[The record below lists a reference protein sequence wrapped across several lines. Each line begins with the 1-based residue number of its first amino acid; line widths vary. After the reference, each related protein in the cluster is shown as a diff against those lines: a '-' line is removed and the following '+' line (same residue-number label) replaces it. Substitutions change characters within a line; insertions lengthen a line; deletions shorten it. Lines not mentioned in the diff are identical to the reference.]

1 MLVNFDC
8 HYQEH
13 SSGWVRVSF
22 SSCVHRSS
30 LYYDLIMSRKS
41 SVSYIRI
48 SVFFI
53 CCFPYTLAIQGVTDM
68 LHNFEAIDPDVLNI
82 FTFNHKPPPRHRAD
96 ASEIDISD
104 LDTSDILNC
113 FSTLSYMCFQ
123 KKIIFYL
130 DSLNRVDKIN
140 LFGGYMSFVKVAP
153 GVTSP
158 ITEQLLVSRH
168 ITDEM
173 SLGGLLKELFE
184 EFVDNH
190 VLRITVPVINARLDA
205 RGARGH
211 CYDFTL
217 GEAKISNDT
226 KGKDIL

>member
-1 MLVNFDC
+1 M
-8 HYQEH
+8 
-13 SSGWVRVSF
+13 
-22 SSCVHRSS
+22 S
-30 LYYDLIMSRKS
+30 LKSWLWRGKLI
-41 SVSYIRI
+41 
-48 SVFFI
+48 VFLTFW
-53 CCFPYTLAIQGVTDM
+53 FPCTLAIRIQGVTDM

-82 FTFNHKPPPRHRAD
+82 FTFNHKPPPRNRAD
-96 ASEIDISD
+96 PSEIDISD

-113 FSTLSYMCFQ
+113 FSTLSYTCFQ

-140 LFGGYMSFVKVAP
+140 LFGGYMSFVRVAP

-217 GEAKISNDT
+217 GETKISNDT
-226 KGKDIL
+226 KGKDILRF

>member
-1 MLVNFDC
+1 
-8 HYQEH
+8 
-13 SSGWVRVSF
+13 
-22 SSCVHRSS
+22 
-30 LYYDLIMSRKS
+30 MSRKS
-41 SVSYIRI
+41 WFWRSERFLLILICWFPCTLTIR
-48 SVFFI
+48 
-53 CCFPYTLAIQGVTDM
+53 IQGVTDM
-68 LHNFEAIDPDVLNI
+68 LHNFEAIDPDVLNV
-82 FTFNHKPPPRHRAD
+82 FTFNHKAPPRNRAD
-96 ASEIDISD
+96 VSEIDISD

-140 LFGGYMSFVKVAP
+140 LFGGYMSFVRVAP

-184 EFVDNH
+184 EFIDNH

-205 RGARGH
+205 RSARGH

-217 GEAKISNDT
+217 GETKISNDT
-226 KGKDIL
+226 KGKDILRF